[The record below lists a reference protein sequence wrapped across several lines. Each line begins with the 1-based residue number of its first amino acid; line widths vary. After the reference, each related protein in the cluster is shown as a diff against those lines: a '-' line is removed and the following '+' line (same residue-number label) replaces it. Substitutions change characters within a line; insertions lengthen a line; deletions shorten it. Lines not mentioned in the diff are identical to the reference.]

1 MSGRTDGSNG
11 GPAFPRTDVFGSGEQ
26 DGMSLRDYFA
36 GQALAGICADS
47 NLDMTKDNIAEWSY
61 RMADA
66 MIEARED

>member
-1 MSGRTDGSNG
+1 MIKLIDG
-11 GPAFPRTDVFGSGEQ
+11 GPAFPRTDGVGAYEQ

-36 GQALAGICADS
+36 GHALAGICADS
-47 NLDMTKDNIAEWSY
+47 SYYMIKDDLAEWSY